1 MPGQTQD
8 VNLKTPTAR
17 ARLKRKREPYW
28 STLINGRAA
37 LGWQKGR
44 WLLRTY
50 VDGKYQRVCLGR
62 ADDGAAAADGDLVL
76 SFEQAEAK
84 ARVLLDAPT
93 VAPRRLTVRG
103 AMAGYIE
110 RQRAEGKRVDDL
122 IGRVDA
128 WINPT
133 LGNAVVSEL
142 TAERLRKWLAMV
154 AAAPA
159 RGKTDSTTEEEIRAR
174 RASANRVLTMLKA
187 GLNFVYDE
195 GLVSRNDA
203 WGRKLKPFR
212 DVEVA
217 RQSYLTVPEA
227 TRLINAS
234 DPEFRPLVIAA
245 LQTGARYSE
254 LTRLECSDYNP
265 DSRTIYV
272 RKSKSG
278 KARHIHLTDEGAD
291 FFARHCAGRS
301 ELMFT
306 RDNGKAWT
314 PSAQARPMLATCRH
328 GKLKQIGFHALRHTW
343 ASLSVMAG
351 VPLMIVARNLGHADT
366 RMVEKHYGHLA
377 PSYIAEQIRAG
388 APRFNV
394 VDRKITPLR

>member
-8 VNLKTPTAR
+8 VNLKTKAAR

-37 LGWQKGR
+37 LGWQPGR

-50 VDGKYQRVCLGR
+50 VDEKYQRVFLGR
-62 ADDGAAAADGDLVL
+62 ADDGAAEANGDLVL
-76 SFEQAEAK
+76 DFELAEAM
-84 ARVLLDAPT
+84 ARGRLDAPSIT
-93 VAPRRLTVRG
+93 PHRLTVRG
-103 AMAGYIE
+103 AMTRYVE

-128 WINPT
+128 WINPM
-133 LGNAVVSEL
+133 LGNAVVAEL
-142 TAERLRKWLAMV
+142 TAARLRKWLAMV
-154 AAAPA
+154 AASPA
-159 RGKTDSTTEEEIRAR
+159 RGKAEPAREEEIRAR

-195 GLVSRNDA
+195 GLISRNDA

-217 RQSYLTVPEA
+217 RQSYLTVAEA
-227 TRLINAS
+227 TRLINAA
-234 DPEFRPLVIAA
+234 DPEFRPLVIGA

-254 LTRLECSDYNP
+254 LTRLEISDYNP
-265 DSRTIYV
+265 DSRTI
-272 RKSKSG
+272 RIRRSKSG
-278 KARHIHLTDEGAD
+278 KPRDIYLTDEGAE
-291 FFARHCAGRS
+291 FFARHSAGRS
-301 ELMFT
+301 GLMFT
-306 RDNGKAWT
+306 RDNGEAWT
-314 PSAQARPMLATCRH
+314 PSAQARPMIEACRH
-328 GKLKQIGFHALRHTW
+328 AKLKPIGIHALRHTW

-351 VPLMIVARNLGHADT
+351 VPLMIVARNLGHTDT

-377 PSYIAEQIRAG
+377 PSFIADQIWAG
-388 APRFNV
+388 APRFDV